1 MKRNLLLLFVI
12 GILALSS
19 TSLLA
24 QPAIVGT
31 ITGHSEGD
39 NFSATETI
47 SYSFE
52 ATGLTESTSYKYIV
66 SQDGAQDWYDASAN
80 AWISQTK
87 SWYKTY
93 DQYRN
98 ISTGIGETTHSESSS
113 INLSDSWTSTATAT
127 SGDIRKI
134 KNGAGYINFVV
145 KLNSDNSDVA
155 VHKFA
160 INIVSSPNA
169 VSDVK
174 AFESK
179 VYPNPATD
187 ILNIEAP
194 EGSSVAIYNAAGSI
208 VKFSTSI
215 APIAIDDL
223 AAGVY
228 FVKIDFE
235 GKSVVEKIQ
244 VK

>member
-1 MKRNLLLLFVI
+1 M
-12 GILALSS
+12 
-19 TSLLA
+19 
-24 QPAIVGT
+24 
-31 ITGHSEGD
+31 
-39 NFSATETI
+39 
-47 SYSFE
+47 
-52 ATGLTESTSYKYIV
+52 
-66 SQDGAQDWYDASAN
+66 
-80 AWISQTK
+80 
-87 SWYKTY
+87 
-93 DQYRN
+93 
-98 ISTGIGETTHSESSS
+98 
-113 INLSDSWTSTATAT
+113 
-127 SGDIRKI
+127 
-134 KNGAGYINFVV
+134 
-145 KLNSDNSDVA
+145 
-155 VHKFA
+155 HKFA